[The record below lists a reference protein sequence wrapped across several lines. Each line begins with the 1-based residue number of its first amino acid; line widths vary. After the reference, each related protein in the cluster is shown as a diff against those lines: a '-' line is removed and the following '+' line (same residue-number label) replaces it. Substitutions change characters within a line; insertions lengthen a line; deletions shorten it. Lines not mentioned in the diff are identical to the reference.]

1 MSFTETDFQYDDE
14 ILRLARDPN
23 LNKEKGKT
31 SKLVLIIQNFPLAER
46 TVSRLCQLA
55 LSILQ
60 TLEKIEL
67 NLRNWTFMS
76 LDLNSSHH
84 FDNTNPDEIKTF
96 NNNVSMRVIE
106 SCQELTVKLN
116 KISADMDFITKALR
130 SLTPLEFLSDSGTL
144 LTSLLLR
151 NIKLKD
157 ELREKVT
164 IAYLKA
170 KIITIGTNLEIML
183 EGGSAEQK
191 GTVESYKQFV
201 VSLLD
206 QLNAAIDA
214 QNDEDKNECLAV
226 ISDMEQMF
234 EVFKLE
240 YAQGTDEL
248 ESDGYGR
255 DSYDGDQ
262 YSVNTKQDEFS
273 ETEDLTETSSM
284 AHSAT
289 PLYIQPMVHSITK
302 PQMSPSDVNSVVEQH
317 ARRGS
322 FSSVASTSILQKS
335 TLSEELPYLLSAF
348 NLAKTIEEDVFHYKD
363 NEEKQQLPKE
373 EAESAQASV
382 ESIPPKQFPTTK
394 HHLPQS
400 SLYTNS
406 QMLATPPMSASLYL
420 YNNNSLLSKLGIKP
434 QVISAPLPKQLNES
448 VSFNKPP
455 PILGPKAHPV
465 IKAEEE
471 SLAENKENKRLVVP
485 LTQANLTTHNLSALT
500 LVDIRVGMETDD
512 VE

>member
-31 SKLVLIIQNFPLAER
+31 SKLVLLIQNFPLAER

-183 EGGSAEQK
+183 EDGSAEQK

-240 YAQGTDEL
+240 YAQGTDEM

-255 DSYDGDQ
+255 DSDQ
-262 YSVNTKQDEFS
+262 YSLSTKQDEFS

-289 PLYIQPMVHSITK
+289 PLYVQPMVHSITK

-373 EAESAQASV
+373 EAESVQASV
-382 ESIPPKQFPTTK
+382 ESIPHKQFPTTK

-406 QMLATPPMSASLYL
+406 QMLSTPPMSASLYL

-455 PILGPKAHPV
+455 PILGPKTHPV

-500 LVDIRVGMETDD
+500 LVDIRVGIETDD